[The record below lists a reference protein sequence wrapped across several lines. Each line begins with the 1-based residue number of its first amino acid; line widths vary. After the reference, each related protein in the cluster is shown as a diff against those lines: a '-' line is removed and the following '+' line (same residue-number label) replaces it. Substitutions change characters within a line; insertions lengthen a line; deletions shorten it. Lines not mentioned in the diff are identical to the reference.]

1 MNFKTDDF
9 AKFFIYL
16 GDLSTKNDI
25 AGPDKTTIHGN
36 SNDDYCMVVVDN
48 AFLVRL
54 KVASKKDY
62 DLLLANYQVKI
73 VNIKSQKI

>member
-9 AKFFIYL
+9 AKFFLHL
-16 GDLSTKNDI
+16 GELSIKNDI

-36 SNDDYCMVVVDN
+36 SNDEYCTVVIDN

-54 KVASKKDY
+54 KIASREDY
-62 DLLLANYQVKI
+62 DLLLASYLVK
-73 VNIKSQKI
+73 VVTVKKPNV